1 MSDSDR
7 QILDAFIDNIWIEKG
22 LSQNTLD
29 SYRSDL
35 EQFSSWLEKNNLSY
49 IKTSKKEI
57 LSYLSFL
64 FQKGLGS
71 KTVARKLSS
80 LKSFFRYL
88 VFKSIIP
95 NDPSSEVETP
105 KLLKSIP
112 KSISEKEVEAL
123 LAAPDEKTDIGLRDK
138 TMIETLYS
146 CGLRISELTNLELLN
161 LNLRQGV
168 IRVIGKG
175 QKERLVPMG
184 DQLIG
189 LLELYIS
196 SSRKNLLNKR
206 HSDFLFLSTRGQRMT
221 RQSFWHRIK
230 HYCLASGFEPDKI
243 SPHVLRHAFATHLL
257 NNGADLRVVQL
268 LLGHSDLNTT
278 QIYTEVARQRLKRLH
293 TEHHPRGC
301 LLYTSPSPRDISGS
315 RMPSSA

>member
-49 IKTSKKEI
+49 LKTSKKEI

-88 VFKSIIP
+88 VFKSIIS

-168 IRVIGKG
+168 IRVVGKG

-293 TEHHPRGC
+293 TEHHPRG
-301 LLYTSPSPRDISGS
+301 
-315 RMPSSA
+315 

>member
-49 IKTSKKEI
+49 INTSKKEI

-206 HSDFLFLSTRGQRMT
+206 HSDFLFLSTRGQGMT

-293 TEHHPRGC
+293 TEHHPRG
-301 LLYTSPSPRDISGS
+301 
-315 RMPSSA
+315 

>member
-35 EQFSSWLEKNNLSY
+35 EQFSTWLEKNNLSY

-88 VFKSIIP
+88 VFKSIIL

-184 DQLIG
+184 DQLIA

-196 SSRKNLLNKR
+196 SSRKNLLSKR

-257 NNGADLRVVQL
+257 NNGADIRVVQL

-293 TEHHPRGC
+293 TEHHPRG
-301 LLYTSPSPRDISGS
+301 
-315 RMPSSA
+315 

>member
-35 EQFSSWLEKNNLSY
+35 EQFSKWLEKNNLSY
-49 IKTSKKEI
+49 LKTSKKEI

-146 CGLRISELTNLELLN
+146 CGLRISELTNLEVLN

-184 DQLIG
+184 DQLIA

-196 SSRKNLLNKR
+196 SSRKNLLSKR

-230 HYCLASGFEPDKI
+230 HYCLDSGFEPDKI

-293 TEHHPRGC
+293 TEHHPRG
-301 LLYTSPSPRDISGS
+301 
-315 RMPSSA
+315 

>member
-35 EQFSSWLEKNNLSY
+35 EQFSKWLEKNNLSY
-49 IKTSKKEI
+49 LKTSKKEI

-196 SSRKNLLNKR
+196 SSRKNLLDKR

-293 TEHHPRGC
+293 TEHHPRG
-301 LLYTSPSPRDISGS
+301 
-315 RMPSSA
+315 

>member
-243 SPHVLRHAFATHLL
+243 SPHVRRHAFATHLL

-293 TEHHPRGC
+293 TEHHPRG
-301 LLYTSPSPRDISGS
+301 
-315 RMPSSA
+315 

>member
-35 EQFSSWLEKNNLSY
+35 EQFTLWLEKNDLNY

-293 TEHHPRGC
+293 TEHHPRG
-301 LLYTSPSPRDISGS
+301 
-315 RMPSSA
+315 

>member
-49 IKTSKKEI
+49 LKTSKKEI

-230 HYCLASGFEPDKI
+230 HYCLASGFELDKI

-293 TEHHPRGC
+293 TEHHPRG
-301 LLYTSPSPRDISGS
+301 
-315 RMPSSA
+315 

>member
-64 FQKGLGS
+64 FQRGLGS

-88 VFKSIIP
+88 VFKSIIS

-206 HSDFLFLSTRGQRMT
+206 HSDYLFLSTRGQRMT

-293 TEHHPRGC
+293 TEHHPRG
-301 LLYTSPSPRDISGS
+301 
-315 RMPSSA
+315 

>member
-7 QILDAFIDNIWIEKG
+7 LVLDAFIDNIWIEKG
-22 LSQNTLD
+22 LSKNTLE

-35 EQFSSWLEKNNLSY
+35 EQFSNWLKTKDLSFS
-49 IKTSKKEI
+49 KTAKKDI

-64 FQKGLGS
+64 FKSGLGS

-88 VFKSIIP
+88 VFKSIIQI
-95 NDPSSEVETP
+95 DPSNDIETP

-112 KSISEKEVEAL
+112 KSISEKEIEKL
-123 LAAPDEKTDIGLRDK
+123 LDAPDEKTDIGLRDK

-184 DQLIG
+184 DQLLS
-189 LLELYIS
+189 LLENYLV
-196 SSRKNLLNKR
+196 SSRKNLLKKKN
-206 HSDFLFLSTRGQRMT
+206 SDFLFLSSRGQKMT

-230 HYCLASGFEPDKI
+230 YYCINCGFEPEKI

-293 TEHHPRGC
+293 TEHHPRG
-301 LLYTSPSPRDISGS
+301 
-315 RMPSSA
+315 

>member
-35 EQFSSWLEKNNLSY
+35 EQFSSWLKKNNLSY

-80 LKSFFRYL
+80 LKSFFRFL

-293 TEHHPRGC
+293 TEHHPRG
-301 LLYTSPSPRDISGS
+301 
-315 RMPSSA
+315 

>member
-35 EQFSSWLEKNNLSY
+35 EQFSSWLKKNNLTY

-88 VFKSIIP
+88 VFKSIISI
-95 NDPSSEVETP
+95 DPSSEVETP

-184 DQLIG
+184 NQLIS

-196 SSRKNLLNKR
+196 SSRNSLLNKR

-230 HYCLASGFEPDKI
+230 HYCLASGFESDKI

-293 TEHHPRGC
+293 TEHHPRG
-301 LLYTSPSPRDISGS
+301 
-315 RMPSSA
+315 

>member
-35 EQFSSWLEKNNLSY
+35 EQFSKWLKKNNLSY
-49 IKTSKKEI
+49 LKTSKKEI

-88 VFKSIIP
+88 VFKSIIQ

-196 SSRKNLLNKR
+196 SSRKNLLDKR

-293 TEHHPRGC
+293 TEHHPRG
-301 LLYTSPSPRDISGS
+301 
-315 RMPSSA
+315 

>member
-35 EQFSSWLEKNNLSY
+35 EQFSSWLKKNNLTY

-88 VFKSIIP
+88 VFKSIISI
-95 NDPSSEVETP
+95 DPSSDVETP

-112 KSISEKEVEAL
+112 KSISEKEVETL
-123 LAAPDEKTDIGLRDK
+123 LAAPDAKTDIGLRDK

-146 CGLRISELTNLELLN
+146 CGLRISELINLELLN

-184 DQLIG
+184 DQLIN
-189 LLELYIS
+189 LLDLYIS
-196 SSRKNLLNKR
+196 SSRKNLLSNK
-206 HSDFLFLSTRGQRMT
+206 HSDFLFLSNRGQRMT

-230 HYCLASGFEPDKI
+230 HYCLASGFEPEKI

-257 NNGADLRVVQL
+257 NNGADLRVVQH
-268 LLGHSDLNTT
+268 LLGHSD
-278 QIYTEVARQRLKRLH
+278 
-293 TEHHPRGC
+293 
-301 LLYTSPSPRDISGS
+301 
-315 RMPSSA
+315 

>member
-35 EQFSSWLEKNNLSY
+35 EQFSSWLKKNNLTY

-95 NDPSSEVETP
+95 NDPSAEVETP

-293 TEHHPRGC
+293 TEHHPRG
-301 LLYTSPSPRDISGS
+301 
-315 RMPSSA
+315 

>member
-35 EQFSSWLEKNNLSY
+35 EQFATWLEKNNLSY

-71 KTVARKLSS
+71 KTVVRKLSS

-184 DQLIG
+184 DQLIA

-196 SSRKNLLNKR
+196 SSRKNLLDKR

-257 NNGADLRVVQL
+257 NTGADLRVVQL

-293 TEHHPRGC
+293 TEHHPRG
-301 LLYTSPSPRDISGS
+301 
-315 RMPSSA
+315 

>member
-35 EQFSSWLEKNNLSY
+35 EQFSTWLEKNNLSY

-189 LLELYIS
+189 LLEVYIS

-293 TEHHPRGC
+293 TEHHPRG
-301 LLYTSPSPRDISGS
+301 
-315 RMPSSA
+315 

>member
-35 EQFSSWLEKNNLSY
+35 EQFSIWLEKNNLTFS
-49 IKTSKKEI
+49 KTSKKEI

-88 VFKSIIP
+88 VFKSIITI
-95 NDPSSEVETP
+95 DPSSEVETP

-123 LAAPDEKTDIGLRDK
+123 LAAPDAKIDIGLRDK

-146 CGLRISELTNLELLN
+146 CGLRISELINLELLN

-184 DQLIG
+184 DQLIN
-189 LLELYIS
+189 LLDLYIS
-196 SSRKNLLNKR
+196 SSRNNLLNNK
-206 HSDFLFLSTRGQRMT
+206 HSDFLFLSNRGQRMT
-221 RQSFWHRIK
+221 RQSFWYRIK
-230 HYCLASGFEPDKI
+230 HYCLDLGFEPEKI

-293 TEHHPRGC
+293 TEHHPRG
-301 LLYTSPSPRDISGS
+301 
-315 RMPSSA
+315 

>member
-35 EQFSSWLEKNNLSY
+35 EQFSSWLKKNNLSY

-230 HYCLASGFEPDKI
+230 HHCLASGFEPDKI

-293 TEHHPRGC
+293 TEHHPRG
-301 LLYTSPSPRDISGS
+301 
-315 RMPSSA
+315 

>member
-7 QILDAFIDNIWIEKG
+7 LVLDAFIDNIWIEKG
-22 LSQNTLD
+22 LSKNTLE

-35 EQFSSWLEKNNLSY
+35 EQFSNWLKTKDLSFS
-49 IKTSKKEI
+49 KTAKKDI

-64 FQKGLGS
+64 FKSGLGS

-88 VFKSIIP
+88 VFKSIIQV
-95 NDPSSEVETP
+95 DPSNDIETP

-112 KSISEKEVEAL
+112 KSISEKEIEKL
-123 LAAPDEKTDIGLRDK
+123 LDAPDEKTDIGLRDK

-184 DQLIG
+184 DQLIS
-189 LLELYIS
+189 LLENYLV
-196 SSRKNLLNKR
+196 SSRKNLLKKKN
-206 HSDFLFLSTRGQRMT
+206 SDFLFLSSRGQKMT

-230 HYCLASGFEPDKI
+230 YYCTNCGFEPEKI

-293 TEHHPRGC
+293 TEHHPRG
-301 LLYTSPSPRDISGS
+301 
-315 RMPSSA
+315 

>member
-206 HSDFLFLSTRGQRMT
+206 HSNFLFLSTRGQRMT

-293 TEHHPRGC
+293 TEHHPRG
-301 LLYTSPSPRDISGS
+301 
-315 RMPSSA
+315 

>member
-35 EQFSSWLEKNNLSY
+35 EQFSSWLEKNNLNY

-80 LKSFFRYL
+80 IKSFFRYL

-293 TEHHPRGC
+293 TEHHPRG
-301 LLYTSPSPRDISGS
+301 
-315 RMPSSA
+315 

>member
-7 QILDAFIDNIWIEKG
+7 LVLDAFIDNIWIEKG
-22 LSQNTLD
+22 LSKNTLE

-35 EQFSSWLEKNNLSY
+35 EQFSNWLKTKDLSFS
-49 IKTSKKEI
+49 KTAKKDI

-64 FQKGLGS
+64 FKSGLGS

-88 VFKSIIP
+88 VFKSIIQI
-95 NDPSSEVETP
+95 DPSNDIETP

-112 KSISEKEVEAL
+112 KSISEKEIEKL
-123 LAAPDEKTDIGLRDK
+123 LDAPDEKTDIGLRDK

-184 DQLIG
+184 DQLLS
-189 LLELYIS
+189 LLENYLVS
-196 SSRKNLLNKR
+196 TRKNFLKKKN
-206 HSDFLFLSTRGQRMT
+206 SDFLFLSSRGQKMT
-221 RQSFWHRIK
+221 RQSFWQRIK
-230 HYCLASGFEPDKI
+230 YYCINCGFEPEKI

-293 TEHHPRGC
+293 TEHHPRG
-301 LLYTSPSPRDISGS
+301 
-315 RMPSSA
+315 

>member
-7 QILDAFIDNIWIEKG
+7 LVLDAFIDNIWIEKG
-22 LSQNTLD
+22 LSKNTLE

-35 EQFSSWLEKNNLSY
+35 EQFSNWLKTKDLSFS
-49 IKTSKKEI
+49 KTAKKDI

-64 FQKGLGS
+64 FKSGLGS

-88 VFKSIIP
+88 VFKSIIQI
-95 NDPSSEVETP
+95 DPSNDIETP

-112 KSISEKEVEAL
+112 KSISEKEIEKL
-123 LAAPDEKTDIGLRDK
+123 LDAPDEKTDIGLRDK

-184 DQLIG
+184 DQLIS
-189 LLELYIS
+189 LLENYLV
-196 SSRKNLLNKR
+196 SSRKNFLKKKN
-206 HSDFLFLSTRGQRMT
+206 SDFLFLSSRGQKMT

-230 HYCLASGFEPDKI
+230 YYCINCGFEPEKI

-293 TEHHPRGC
+293 TEHHPRG
-301 LLYTSPSPRDISGS
+301 
-315 RMPSSA
+315 

>member
-57 LSYLSFL
+57 LAYLSFL

-88 VFKSIIP
+88 VFKSIIT

-184 DQLIG
+184 DQLIS

-196 SSRKNLLNKR
+196 SSRKSLLNKR
-206 HSDFLFLSTRGQRMT
+206 HSDFLFLSTRGQGMT

-230 HYCLASGFEPDKI
+230 NYCLASGFEPDKI

-293 TEHHPRGC
+293 TEHHPRG
-301 LLYTSPSPRDISGS
+301 
-315 RMPSSA
+315 

>member
-35 EQFSSWLEKNNLSY
+35 EQFSTWLEKNNLNY

-293 TEHHPRGC
+293 TEHHPRG
-301 LLYTSPSPRDISGS
+301 
-315 RMPSSA
+315 

>member
-184 DQLIG
+184 DQLIA

-196 SSRKNLLNKR
+196 SSRKNLLDKR

-230 HYCLASGFEPDKI
+230 HYSLASGFEPDKI

-293 TEHHPRGC
+293 TEHHPRG
-301 LLYTSPSPRDISGS
+301 
-315 RMPSSA
+315 

>member
-7 QILDAFIDNIWIEKG
+7 LILDAFIDNIWIEKG

-57 LSYLSFL
+57 LFYLSFL

-95 NDPSSEVETP
+95 NDPSREVETP

-293 TEHHPRGC
+293 TEHHPRG
-301 LLYTSPSPRDISGS
+301 
-315 RMPSSA
+315 

>member
-35 EQFSSWLEKNNLSY
+35 EQFSKWLEKNNLGY
-49 IKTSKKEI
+49 LKTSKKEI

-146 CGLRISELTNLELLN
+146 CGLRISELINLELLN

-184 DQLIG
+184 DQLIA

-206 HSDFLFLSTRGQRMT
+206 NSDFLFLSTRGQRMS

-293 TEHHPRGC
+293 TEHHPRG
-301 LLYTSPSPRDISGS
+301 
-315 RMPSSA
+315 

>member
-49 IKTSKKEI
+49 LKTSKKEI

-71 KTVARKLSS
+71 KSVARKLSS

-293 TEHHPRGC
+293 TEHHPRG
-301 LLYTSPSPRDISGS
+301 
-315 RMPSSA
+315 

>member
-7 QILDAFIDNIWIEKG
+7 LVLDAFIDNIWIEKG
-22 LSQNTLD
+22 LSKNTLE

-35 EQFSSWLEKNNLSY
+35 EQFSNWL
-49 IKTSKKEI
+49 KTKDLNFSKTAKKDI

-64 FQKGLGS
+64 FKSGLGS

-80 LKSFFRYL
+80 FKSFFRYL
-88 VFKSIIP
+88 VFKSIIQI
-95 NDPSSEVETP
+95 DPSNDIETP

-112 KSISEKEVEAL
+112 KSISEKEIEKL
-123 LAAPDEKTDIGLRDK
+123 LDAPDEKTDIGLRDK

-184 DQLIG
+184 DQLIS
-189 LLELYIS
+189 LLENYLV
-196 SSRKNLLNKR
+196 SSRKNLLKKKN
-206 HSDFLFLSTRGQRMT
+206 SDFLFLSSRGQKMT

-230 HYCLASGFEPDKI
+230 YYCINCGFEPEKI

-293 TEHHPRGC
+293 TEHHPRG
-301 LLYTSPSPRDISGS
+301 
-315 RMPSSA
+315 

>member
-7 QILDAFIDNIWIEKG
+7 QILDAFIDNIWIERG

-88 VFKSIIP
+88 VFKSIIS

-293 TEHHPRGC
+293 TEHHPRG
-301 LLYTSPSPRDISGS
+301 
-315 RMPSSA
+315 

>member
-35 EQFSSWLEKNNLSY
+35 EQFSSWLKKNNLSY

-206 HSDFLFLSTRGQRMT
+206 HSDFLFVSTRGQRMT

-293 TEHHPRGC
+293 TEHHPRG
-301 LLYTSPSPRDISGS
+301 
-315 RMPSSA
+315 

>member
-35 EQFSSWLEKNNLSY
+35 EQFSKWLKKNNLSY
-49 IKTSKKEI
+49 LKTSKKEI

-112 KSISEKEVEAL
+112 KSISENEVEAL

-184 DQLIG
+184 DQLIA

-196 SSRKNLLNKR
+196 SSRKNLLSKR
-206 HSDFLFLSTRGQRMT
+206 HSDFLFLSTRGKRMT

-293 TEHHPRGC
+293 TEHHPRG
-301 LLYTSPSPRDISGS
+301 
-315 RMPSSA
+315 

>member
-35 EQFSSWLEKNNLSY
+35 EQFSLWLEKNNLNY

-95 NDPSSEVETP
+95 NDPSSEIETP

-293 TEHHPRGC
+293 TEHHPRG
-301 LLYTSPSPRDISGS
+301 
-315 RMPSSA
+315 

>member
-35 EQFSSWLEKNNLSY
+35 EQFSKWLKKNNLSY

-88 VFKSIIP
+88 VFKSIIQ

-184 DQLIG
+184 DQLIA

-196 SSRKNLLNKR
+196 SSRKNLLDKR

-293 TEHHPRGC
+293 TEHHPRG
-301 LLYTSPSPRDISGS
+301 
-315 RMPSSA
+315 

>member
-230 HYCLASGFEPDKI
+230 HYCLASGFGPDKI

-293 TEHHPRGC
+293 TEHHPRG
-301 LLYTSPSPRDISGS
+301 
-315 RMPSSA
+315 

>member
-35 EQFSSWLEKNNLSY
+35 EQFSTWLEKNNLSY

-230 HYCLASGFEPDKI
+230 HYCLVSSFEPDKI

-293 TEHHPRGC
+293 TEHHPRG
-301 LLYTSPSPRDISGS
+301 
-315 RMPSSA
+315 

>member
-35 EQFSSWLEKNNLSY
+35 EQFSSWLEKNNLTY
-49 IKTSKKEI
+49 IKASKRDI
-57 LSYLSFL
+57 LSYLAFL

-88 VFKSIIP
+88 VFKSIITS
-95 NDPSSEVETP
+95 DPSSEVETP

-112 KSISEKEVEAL
+112 KSISETEVEAL

-146 CGLRISELTNLELLN
+146 CGLRISELINLELLN

-196 SSRKNLLNKR
+196 SSRKNLLNKK
-206 HSDFLFLSTRGQRMT
+206 HSDFLFLSTRSKKMT

-230 HYCLASGFEPDKI
+230 YYCLDSGFEPEKI

-293 TEHHPRGC
+293 TEHHPRG
-301 LLYTSPSPRDISGS
+301 
-315 RMPSSA
+315 